1 MKVLSYNTFKKFLV
15 VRLIGNCYRY
25 NSSYRQL
32 RSGLISMQT
41 TVSPKQE
48 NKKPK
53 SFWTKPWFVVV
64 LLVVVLGGGFTA
76 FRVLASMNQNRT
88 SINDQTQLV
97 ESKSLDIKIK
107 ASGSVVPIETVN
119 LSPKQAGKLIELLV
133 EQGARVNRGQVIA
146 RMDNANL
153 IPQLYQAQANAAAS
167 EANLLKLRNGSRP
180 EDIAAAQARVD
191 AARGRLD
198 AARSRLALTN
208 MKTTRFQGLQTEG
221 AISSDRF
228 DEVVT
233 DDRSAQADLQTAQA
247 NLMEATRLL
256 EETRNGSRAEDI
268 AQAEAQLAQ
277 AIAGIRIIEVQ
288 IEDTIIR
295 APFAGIIT
303 QKYANAGAFVT
314 PTTTASATNS
324 STSTSIVAIANGLE
338 IIAKVPEVDISQIKV
353 GQEVEIIADAFPTEV
368 FKGKVRLIAPEAII
382 EQNVTSFQVRVILET
397 GKDKLQS
404 GMNTDLRF
412 IGQRINSALVVPTV
426 AIVTEEGQTGLLI
439 ADEKG
444 KSKFQPVTIGTTVD
458 NQTQILSGAKVGDR
472 VFVKLPDKK
481 P

>member
-1 MKVLSYNTFKKFLV
+1 
-15 VRLIGNCYRY
+15 
-25 NSSYRQL
+25 
-32 RSGLISMQT
+32 MQT
-41 TVSPKQE
+41 TVTPKQE
-48 NKKPK
+48 NNKPK
-53 SFWTKPWFVVV
+53 SLWKKPW
-64 LLVVVLGGGFTA
+64 LVVVLIVVLLGGGFIL
-76 FRVLASMNQNRT
+76 FRALAGKDQSST
-88 SINDQTQLV
+88 TINDKTEQV
-97 ESKSLDIKIK
+97 ESKSLAIKIK
-107 ASGSVVPIETVN
+107 SSGSVVPIETVN
-119 LSPKQAGKLIELLV
+119 LSPKQAGKLMELLV

-146 RMDNANL
+146 RMDNSNL
-153 IPQLYQAQANAAAS
+153 IPQLYQAQASAAAS
-167 EANLLKLRNGSRP
+167 EANLARLRNGSRP
-180 EDIAAAQARVD
+180 EDIAAAQARVES
-191 AARGRLD
+191 ARGRLD
-198 AARSRLALTN
+198 AARSRLALTS
-208 MKTTRFQGLQTEG
+208 MKTSRFRGLQTEG

-247 NLMEATRLL
+247 NLVEATRLL
-256 EETRNGSRAEDI
+256 EETRNGSRVEDI

-314 PTTTASATNS
+314 PTTTASASNS
-324 STSTSIVAIANGLE
+324 SSSTSIVAIANGLE
-338 IIAKVPEVDISQIKV
+338 IIAKVPEVDISQIKI
-353 GQEVEIIADAFPTEV
+353 GQEVEIVADAFSSEV

-382 EQNVTSFQVRVILET
+382 EQNVTSFQVRVTLET

-412 IGQRINSALVVPTV
+412 IGKQIDGALVVPTV
-426 AIVTEEGQTGLLI
+426 AIVTQEGKTGLLI

-444 KSKFQPVTIGTTVD
+444 QPKFQPVTIGTTVD

-472 VFVKLPDKK
+472 VFVKSPDKK

>member
-1 MKVLSYNTFKKFLV
+1 
-15 VRLIGNCYRY
+15 
-25 NSSYRQL
+25 
-32 RSGLISMQT
+32 MQT
-41 TVSPKQE
+41 TVTPKQE
-48 NKKPK
+48 NNKLKNIWKKP
-53 SFWTKPWFVVV
+53 WLVVVLVVV
-64 LLVVVLGGGFTA
+64 LLGGGFIV
-76 FRVLASMNQNRT
+76 FRALAGKDQNST
-88 SINDQTQLV
+88 LVNDKTEQVQ
-97 ESKSLDIKIK
+97 SKSLAIKIK
-107 ASGSVVPIETVN
+107 SSGSVVPIETVN
-119 LSPKQAGKLIELLV
+119 LSPKQAGKLIQLLV

-153 IPQLYQAQANAAAS
+153 IPQLYQAQASAAAS
-167 EANLLKLRNGSRP
+167 EANLAKLRNGNRP
-180 EDIAAAQARVD
+180 EDIAAAQARVE

-208 MKTTRFQGLQTEG
+208 MKTNRFRSLQTEG

-247 NLMEATRLL
+247 NLVEATRLL
-256 EETRNGSRAEDI
+256 EESRNGSRAEDI

-314 PTTTASATNS
+314 PTTTASASNS
-324 STSTSIVAIANGLE
+324 SSSTSIVAIANGLE
-338 IIAKVPEVDISQIKV
+338 IIAKVPEVDISQIKI
-353 GQEVEIIADAFPTEV
+353 GQEVEIVADAFPTEV

-382 EQNVTSFQVRVILET
+382 EQNVTSFQVRVTLET

-412 IGQRINSALVVPTV
+412 IGKQIDGALVVPTV
-426 AIVTEEGQTGLLI
+426 AIVTQEGKTGLLI

-444 KSKFQPVTIGTTVD
+444 KPKFQPVTIGSTVD

-472 VFVKLPDKK
+472 VFVKQPDKK

>member
-1 MKVLSYNTFKKFLV
+1 
-15 VRLIGNCYRY
+15 
-25 NSSYRQL
+25 
-32 RSGLISMQT
+32 MQT

-48 NKKPK
+48 NNKLKSLWKKP
-53 SFWTKPWFVVV
+53 WLVVV
-64 LLVVVLGGGFTA
+64 LLVVLLGGGFIV
-76 FRVLASMNQNRT
+76 FRTLAGKDQS
-88 SINDQTQLV
+88 SSAVNDKTEQV
-97 ESKSLDIKIK
+97 ESKSLAIKIK
-107 ASGSVVPIETVN
+107 SSGSVVPIETVN

-153 IPQLYQAQANAAAS
+153 IPQLYQAQASAAAS
-167 EANLLKLRNGSRP
+167 EANLAKLRNGNRP
-180 EDIAAAQARVD
+180 EDIAAAQARVS
-191 AARGRLD
+191 AASGRLD
-198 AARSRLALTN
+198 AARSRFALTN
-208 MKTTRFQGLQTEG
+208 RKASRFQGLQTEG

-228 DEVVT
+228 DEVAT
-233 DDRSAQADLQTAQA
+233 DARSAQADLQTAEA
-247 NLMEATRLL
+247 NLVESTRLL
-256 EETRNGSRAEDI
+256 EETRNGSRFEDI
-268 AQAEAQLAQ
+268 AAAEAQLAQ
-277 AIAGIRIIEVQ
+277 AIAGIRVVEVQ

-295 APFAGIIT
+295 APFSGIIT

-314 PTTTASATNS
+314 PTTTASASNS
-324 STSTSIVAIANGLE
+324 SSSTSIVAIANGLE
-338 IIAKVPEVDISQIKV
+338 IIAKVPEVDISQIRI
-353 GQEVEIIADAFPTEV
+353 GQEVEIIADAFPSEV

-382 EQNVTSFQVRVILET
+382 EQNVTSFQVRVTLET

-412 IGQRINSALVVPTV
+412 IGKQIDGALVVPTV
-426 AIVTEEGQTGLLI
+426 AIVTQEGKTGLLI

-444 KSKFQPVTIGTTVD
+444 KPKFQPVTIGTTVD

>member
-1 MKVLSYNTFKKFLV
+1 
-15 VRLIGNCYRY
+15 
-25 NSSYRQL
+25 
-32 RSGLISMQT
+32 MQT
-41 TVSPKQE
+41 TVTPKQE
-48 NKKPK
+48 NNKLKNIWKKP
-53 SFWTKPWFVVV
+53 WLVVVLVVV
-64 LLVVVLGGGFTA
+64 LLGGGFIV
-76 FRVLASMNQNRT
+76 FRALAGKDQNST
-88 SINDQTQLV
+88 LVNDKTEQVQ
-97 ESKSLDIKIK
+97 SKSLAIKIK
-107 ASGSVVPIETVN
+107 SSGSVVPIETVN
-119 LSPKQAGKLIELLV
+119 LSPKQAGKLIQLLV

-153 IPQLYQAQANAAAS
+153 IPQLYQAQASAAAS
-167 EANLLKLRNGSRP
+167 EANLAKLRNGNRP
-180 EDIAAAQARVD
+180 EDIAAAQARVE

-208 MKTTRFQGLQTEG
+208 MKTNRFRSLQTEG

-247 NLMEATRLL
+247 NLVEATRLL
-256 EETRNGSRAEDI
+256 EESRNGSRAEDI

-314 PTTTASATNS
+314 PTTTASASNS
-324 STSTSIVAIANGLE
+324 SSSTSIVAIASGLE
-338 IIAKVPEVDISQIKV
+338 IIAKVPEVDISQIKI
-353 GQEVEIIADAFPTEV
+353 GQEVEIVADAFPTEV

-382 EQNVTSFQVRVILET
+382 EQNVTSFQVRVTLET

-412 IGQRINSALVVPTV
+412 IGKQIDGALVVPTV
-426 AIVTEEGQTGLLI
+426 AIVTQEGKTGLLI

-444 KSKFQPVTIGTTVD
+444 KPKFQPVTIGSTVD

-472 VFVKLPDKK
+472 VFVKQPDKK

>member
-1 MKVLSYNTFKKFLV
+1 
-15 VRLIGNCYRY
+15 
-25 NSSYRQL
+25 
-32 RSGLISMQT
+32 MQT
-41 TVSPKQE
+41 TVTPKQE
-48 NKKPK
+48 NNKLKSLWKKP
-53 SFWTKPWFVVV
+53 W
-64 LLVVVLGGGFTA
+64 LVVVLIVVLLGGGFIV
-76 FRVLASMNQNRT
+76 FRALASRDQSST
-88 SINDQTQLV
+88 TVNDKTEQV
-97 ESKSLDIKIK
+97 ESKSLAIKIK
-107 ASGSVVPIETVN
+107 SSGSVVPIETVN

-153 IPQLYQAQANAAAS
+153 LPQLYQAQASAAAS
-167 EANLLKLRNGSRP
+167 EANLVKLRNGSRP
-180 EDIAAAQARVD
+180 EDIAAAQARVE

-208 MKTTRFQGLQTEG
+208 MKTNRFRSLQTEG

-247 NLMEATRLL
+247 NLVEATRLL
-256 EETRNGSRAEDI
+256 EESRNGSRAEDI

-314 PTTTASATNS
+314 PTTTASASNS
-324 STSTSIVAIANGLE
+324 SSSTSIVAIANGLE
-338 IIAKVPEVDISQIKV
+338 IIAKVPEVDISQIKI
-353 GQEVEIIADAFPTEV
+353 GQEVEIVADAFPSEV

-382 EQNVTSFQVRVILET
+382 EQNVTSFQVRVTLET

-412 IGQRINSALVVPTV
+412 IGKQIDGALVVPTV
-426 AIVTEEGQTGLLI
+426 AIVTQEGKTGLLI

-444 KSKFQPVTIGTTVD
+444 KPKFQPVTIGSTVD

>member
-1 MKVLSYNTFKKFLV
+1 
-15 VRLIGNCYRY
+15 
-25 NSSYRQL
+25 
-32 RSGLISMQT
+32 MQT

-48 NKKPK
+48 NNKLKSLWKKP
-53 SFWTKPWFVVV
+53 WLVVV
-64 LLVVVLGGGFTA
+64 LLVVLLGCGFIV
-76 FRVLASMNQNRT
+76 FRALASRDQSST
-88 SINDQTQLV
+88 TVNDKTEQV
-97 ESKSLDIKIK
+97 ESKSLAIKIK
-107 ASGSVVPIETVN
+107 SSGSVVPIETVN

-153 IPQLYQAQANAAAS
+153 LPQLYQAQASAAAS
-167 EANLLKLRNGSRP
+167 EANLVKLRNGSRP
-180 EDIAAAQARVD
+180 EDIAAAQARVE

-208 MKTTRFQGLQTEG
+208 MKTNRFRSLQTEG

-247 NLMEATRLL
+247 NLVEATRIL
-256 EETRNGSRAEDI
+256 EESRNGSRAEDI

-314 PTTTASATNS
+314 PTTTASASNS
-324 STSTSIVAIANGLE
+324 SSSTSIVAIANGLE
-338 IIAKVPEVDISQIKV
+338 IIAKVPEVDISQIKI
-353 GQEVEIIADAFPTEV
+353 GQEVEIVADAFPTEV

-382 EQNVTSFQVRVILET
+382 EQNVTSFQVRVTLET

-412 IGQRINSALVVPTV
+412 IGKQIDGALVVPTV
-426 AIVTEEGQTGLLI
+426 AIVTQEGKTGLLI

-444 KSKFQPVTIGTTVD
+444 KPQFQPVTIGSTVD

-472 VFVKLPDKK
+472 VFVKQPDKK

>member
-1 MKVLSYNTFKKFLV
+1 
-15 VRLIGNCYRY
+15 
-25 NSSYRQL
+25 
-32 RSGLISMQT
+32 MQT
-41 TVSPKQE
+41 TVTPKQE
-48 NKKPK
+48 NNKLKSLWKKP
-53 SFWTKPWFVVV
+53 W
-64 LLVVVLGGGFTA
+64 LVVVLIVVLLGGGFIV
-76 FRVLASMNQNRT
+76 FRALASRDQSST
-88 SINDQTQLV
+88 TVNDKTEQV
-97 ESKSLDIKIK
+97 ESKSLAIKIK
-107 ASGSVVPIETVN
+107 SSGSVVPIETVN

-153 IPQLYQAQANAAAS
+153 LPQLYQAQASAAAS
-167 EANLLKLRNGSRP
+167 EANLVKLRNGSRP
-180 EDIAAAQARVD
+180 EDIAAAQARVE

-208 MKTTRFQGLQTEG
+208 MKTNRFRSLQTEG

-247 NLMEATRLL
+247 NLVEATRIL
-256 EETRNGSRAEDI
+256 EESRNGSRAEDI

-314 PTTTASATNS
+314 PTTTASASNS
-324 STSTSIVAIANGLE
+324 SSSTSIVAIANGLE
-338 IIAKVPEVDISQIKV
+338 IIAKVPEVDISQIKI
-353 GQEVEIIADAFPTEV
+353 GQEVEIVADAFPTEV

-382 EQNVTSFQVRVILET
+382 EQNVTSFQVRVTLET

-412 IGQRINSALVVPTV
+412 IGKQIDGALVVPTV
-426 AIVTEEGQTGLLI
+426 AIVTQEGKTGLLI
-439 ADEKG
+439 ADKKG
-444 KSKFQPVTIGTTVD
+444 KPKFQPVTIGSTVD

-472 VFVKLPDKK
+472 VFVKQPDKK

>member
-1 MKVLSYNTFKKFLV
+1 
-15 VRLIGNCYRY
+15 
-25 NSSYRQL
+25 
-32 RSGLISMQT
+32 MQT
-41 TVSPKQE
+41 TISPKQDK
-48 NKKPK
+48 NKLK
-53 SFWTKPWFVVV
+53 SIGQKPWLIVV
-64 LLVVVLGGGFTA
+64 LLVVLLGGGFTI
-76 FRVLASMNQNRT
+76 FRVVTSSNQG
-88 SINDQTQLV
+88 SELVNDKTTLV
-97 ESKSLDIKIK
+97 ESKSLPIKIK
-107 ASGSVVPIETVN
+107 SSGSVVPIETVN
-119 LSPKQAGKLIELLV
+119 LSPKQAGKLVELLV
-133 EQGARVNRGQVIA
+133 EQGTRVNKGQVIA

-153 IPQLYQAQANAAAS
+153 IPQLYQAQAAAAAS
-167 EANLLKLRNGSRP
+167 EANLARLRNGNRP
-180 EDIAAAQARVD
+180 EDIAAAQARIES
-191 AARGRLD
+191 ARGRLE

-208 MKTTRFQGLQTEG
+208 VRTSRFRNLQTEG
-221 AISSDRF
+221 AISRDRL
-228 DEVVT
+228 DEVLT
-233 DDRSAQADLQTAQA
+233 DDRSTQADLLTAEA
-247 NLMEATRLL
+247 NLAEATRQF
-256 EETRNGSRAEDI
+256 EQSRNGSRPEDI

-338 IIAKVPEVDISQIKV
+338 IIAKVPEVDISQIKI
-353 GQEVEIIADAFPTEV
+353 GQEVEIIADAFPSEV

-382 EQNVTSFQVRVILET
+382 EQNVTSFQVRVALET

-412 IGQRINSALVVPTV
+412 IGQRIDNALVVPTV
-426 AIVTEEGQTGLLI
+426 AIVTQEGKTGLLI

-444 KSKFQPVTIGTTVD
+444 KPQFRPVTIGTTVE

-472 VFVKLPDKK
+472 IFVKLPDAKVK

>member
-1 MKVLSYNTFKKFLV
+1 
-15 VRLIGNCYRY
+15 
-25 NSSYRQL
+25 
-32 RSGLISMQT
+32 MQT
-41 TVSPKQE
+41 TVTPKQE
-48 NKKPK
+48 NNKLKSLWKKP
-53 SFWTKPWFVVV
+53 W
-64 LLVVVLGGGFTA
+64 LVVVLIVVLLGGGFIV
-76 FRVLASMNQNRT
+76 FRALASRDQSST
-88 SINDQTQLV
+88 TVNDKTEQV
-97 ESKSLDIKIK
+97 ESKSLAIKIK
-107 ASGSVVPIETVN
+107 SSGSVVPIETVN

-153 IPQLYQAQANAAAS
+153 LPQLYQAQASAAAS
-167 EANLLKLRNGSRP
+167 EANLVKLRNGSRP
-180 EDIAAAQARVD
+180 EDIAAAQARVE

-208 MKTTRFQGLQTEG
+208 MKTNRFRSLQTEG

-247 NLMEATRLL
+247 NLVEATRLL
-256 EETRNGSRAEDI
+256 EESRNGSRAEDI

-314 PTTTASATNS
+314 PTTTASASNS
-324 STSTSIVAIANGLE
+324 SSSTSIVAIANGLE
-338 IIAKVPEVDISQIKV
+338 IIAKVPEVDISQIKI
-353 GQEVEIIADAFPTEV
+353 GQEVEIVADAFPTEV

-382 EQNVTSFQVRVILET
+382 EQNVTSFQVRVTLET

-412 IGQRINSALVVPTV
+412 IGQRIDSALVVPTV
-426 AIVTEEGQTGLLI
+426 AIVTQEGKTGLLI

-444 KSKFQPVTIGTTVD
+444 KPKFQPVTIGSTVD

>member
-1 MKVLSYNTFKKFLV
+1 
-15 VRLIGNCYRY
+15 
-25 NSSYRQL
+25 
-32 RSGLISMQT
+32 MQT
-41 TVSPKQE
+41 TVTPKQE
-48 NKKPK
+48 NNKLKNIWKKP
-53 SFWTKPWFVVV
+53 WLVVVLVVV
-64 LLVVVLGGGFTA
+64 LLGGGFIV
-76 FRVLASMNQNRT
+76 FRALAGKDQNST
-88 SINDQTQLV
+88 LVNDKTEQVQ
-97 ESKSLDIKIK
+97 SKSLAIKIK
-107 ASGSVVPIETVN
+107 SSGSVVPIETVN
-119 LSPKQAGKLIELLV
+119 LSPKQAGKLIQLLV

-153 IPQLYQAQANAAAS
+153 IPQLYQAQASAAAS
-167 EANLLKLRNGSRP
+167 EANLAKLRNGNRP
-180 EDIAAAQARVD
+180 EDIAAAQARVE

-208 MKTTRFQGLQTEG
+208 MKTNRFRSLQTEG

-247 NLMEATRLL
+247 NLVEATRLL
-256 EETRNGSRAEDI
+256 EESRNGSRAEDI

-314 PTTTASATNS
+314 PTTTASASNS
-324 STSTSIVAIANGLE
+324 SSSTSIVAIANGLE
-338 IIAKVPEVDISQIKV
+338 IIAKVPEVDISQIKI
-353 GQEVEIIADAFPTEV
+353 GQEVEIVADAFPTEV
-368 FKGKVRLIAPEAII
+368 FKGKVSLIAPEAII
-382 EQNVTSFQVRVILET
+382 EQNVTSFQVRVTLET

-412 IGQRINSALVVPTV
+412 IGKQIDGALVVPTV
-426 AIVTEEGQTGLLI
+426 AIVTQEGKTGLLI

-444 KSKFQPVTIGTTVD
+444 KPKFQPVTIGSTVD

-472 VFVKLPDKK
+472 VFVKQPDKK

>member
-1 MKVLSYNTFKKFLV
+1 
-15 VRLIGNCYRY
+15 
-25 NSSYRQL
+25 
-32 RSGLISMQT
+32 MQT
-41 TVSPKQE
+41 TVTPKQE
-48 NKKPK
+48 NNKLKNIWKKP
-53 SFWTKPWFVVV
+53 WLVVVLVVV
-64 LLVVVLGGGFTA
+64 LLGGGFIV
-76 FRVLASMNQNRT
+76 FRALAGKDQNST
-88 SINDQTQLV
+88 LVNDKTEQVQ
-97 ESKSLDIKIK
+97 SKSLAIKIK
-107 ASGSVVPIETVN
+107 SSGSVVPIETVN
-119 LSPKQAGKLIELLV
+119 LSPKQAGKLIQLLV

-153 IPQLYQAQANAAAS
+153 IPQLYQAQASAAAS
-167 EANLLKLRNGSRP
+167 EANLAKLRNGNRP
-180 EDIAAAQARVD
+180 EDIAAAQARVE

-208 MKTTRFQGLQTEG
+208 MKTNRFRSLQTEG

-247 NLMEATRLL
+247 NLVEATRLL
-256 EETRNGSRAEDI
+256 EESRNGSRAEDI

-314 PTTTASATNS
+314 PTTTASASNS
-324 STSTSIVAIANGLE
+324 SSSTSIVAIANGLE
-338 IIAKVPEVDISQIKV
+338 IIAKVPEVDISQIKI
-353 GQEVEIIADAFPTEV
+353 GQEVEIVADAFPTEV
-368 FKGKVRLIAPEAII
+368 FKGKVRLIAPEVII
-382 EQNVTSFQVRVILET
+382 EQNVTSFQVRVTLET

-412 IGQRINSALVVPTV
+412 IGKQIDGALVVPTV
-426 AIVTEEGQTGLLI
+426 AIVTQEGKTGLLI

-444 KSKFQPVTIGTTVD
+444 KPKFQPVTIGSTVD

-472 VFVKLPDKK
+472 VFVKQPDKK